1 MERVEQAR
9 TTSVQKPGTP
19 TLRRNASLSGPAG
32 DKSSS
37 GESADSIE
45 SLSISSQFFHHPN
58 RFTIFPQGPA
68 STEAAVSAPGPIP
81 YRAGM
86 ERAFAADLSGVRA
99 YCGASALLAA
109 SGVRAAAWPETIAF
123 ASANPAPPVVA
134 HEVAHILQYRRTA
147 SPSIGRGRETS
158 HRDAAEQEAGR
169 AAANFKAGAPIRL
182 FASPV
187 VAPMFYTDEEDL
199 DSEEFLAERPPQF
212 VDQEVGT
219 WGNTWP
225 ASLVARERLPVSV
238 PATQRSHAIV
248 EAIARKEPI
257 VILHEYD
264 RLWLYR
270 LEWEGLSSRYS
281 RFTNAETIF
290 HEGTAE
296 RGDYSVSNVQ
306 GRPEVEAFV
315 TEDGGVLSPPGAG
328 KLFAH
333 TGGEFEDPLVS
344 TFQNASA
351 FLGGMYKG
359 LEAADFEALSAK
371 LRRMAALNTI
381 FPTPFAI
388 GAVRGLADQM
398 LGYVQ
403 LLNPRQ
409 WAALEAAAR
418 ETILM
423 LNDPDGED
431 LATTLGKEFGR
442 TQAAT
447 VNTLVQQSLP
457 VFAYEVGKLIGPTI
471 IELLLALV
479 GIEIGPVAML
489 QKSLA
494 AMKQVPRVAGL
505 VRDVALVL
513 PDLPIGPSM
522 SSKLIPDEAP
532 VGQALTEALSPE
544 GLPVPRPVPRGLPD
558 LSSEELAFLAK
569 TGNPTEFPSGLPQE
583 LADQELAIV
592 KRSRKEA
599 ISGGDGTYVNEVDL
613 GNGHRWREQPNGTW
627 CRFSNRPANCT
638 VLIQELGHQA
648 PGTVVAF
655 AARKSS
661 LRDLYFSW
669 AENRAGAK
677 VEVALL
683 RSRGTPDYP
692 EGTYVVVVGGAD
704 EFVYPGDKSE
714 QWIMI
719 AHSHPGASV
728 QPGYANPSGVDMRL
742 SLRGTFGQTK
752 GRIQKWIHSQA
763 PDGTWREVEYGL
775 DLDREQYYVQP
786 TGGAPIFFD
795 ELTPENLPR
804 DAALR
809 YWELEKSGMERAR
822 IDLMIEQNG
831 IEYYLGWYA
840 RQFRF
845 EQ

>member
-1 MERVEQAR
+1 MERVPQAK
-9 TTSVQKPGTP
+9 TTSAQKPGAP
-19 TLRRNASLSGPAG
+19 TLRRSASLSGRAD
-32 DKSSS
+32 DKSSPGGS
-37 GESADSIE
+37 VDSA
-45 SLSISSQFFHHPN
+45 SISPQFFHHPN
-58 RFTIFPQGPA
+58 RFTIYPQGPA
-68 STEAAVSAPGPIP
+68 STEAAVSAPSPVP

-99 YCGASALLAA
+99 YCGVSALLAD
-109 SGVRAAAWPETIAF
+109 SGARAAAWPETVAF
-123 ASANPAPPVVA
+123 ASANPTPPVVA
-134 HEVAHILQYRRTA
+134 HEVAHILQYRQTA
-147 SPSIGRGRETS
+147 SPSIGRGKETT
-158 HRDAAEQEAGR
+158 HRDAAEQEASR
-169 AAANFKAGAPIRL
+169 AAASFKAGVPIRL
-182 FASPV
+182 FARPA
-187 VAPMFYTDEEDL
+187 VAPLFYTDEEDL

-212 VDQEVGT
+212 VGQEVGT

-225 ASLVARERLPVSV
+225 VSLVARERLPGSV

-257 VILHEYD
+257 VILNEYD

-270 LEWEGLSSRYS
+270 LEWEGLSGRYS

-328 KLFAH
+328 KLFSH

-351 FLGGMYKG
+351 FLGGMHKG
-359 LEAADFEALSAK
+359 LEAANFEALSVQ

-398 LGYVQ
+398 LGYAQ

-409 WAALEAAAR
+409 WAAIEAAAR

-423 LNDPDGED
+423 LNDPDGEE
-431 LATTLGKEFGR
+431 LATALGEEFGH

-447 VNTLVQQSLP
+447 VNTLVEQSLP
-457 VFAYEVGKLIGPTI
+457 IFAYEVGKLIGPTI
-471 IELLLALV
+471 VELLLALV

-494 AMKQVPRVAGL
+494 AMKQAPRVAGL

-513 PDLPIGPSM
+513 PDLPTGASR
-522 SSKLIPDEAP
+522 SSKLIPDKAP
-532 VGQALTEALSPE
+532 VAHALSEALSPE
-544 GLPVPRPVPRGLPD
+544 GLPAPRPVPRGLPD
-558 LSSEELAFLAK
+558 LSSEEMALLAK
-569 TGNPTEFPSGLPQE
+569 TGHPTKFPADLPPD
-583 LADQELAIV
+583 LADRELAIV
-592 KRSRKEA
+592 KRSQKA
-599 ISGGDGTYVNEVDL
+599 PISGGDGKYVNEVDL
-613 GNGHRWREQPNGTW
+613 GNGHTWREQPNGTW
-627 CRFSNRPANCT
+627 CRFSDRPTNCT
-638 VLIQELGHQA
+638 VLVQEPGHQA

-661 LRDLYFSW
+661 LRDVYFSW
-669 AENRAGAK
+669 AENRAGAN

-704 EFVYPGDKSE
+704 EFIYPGDTS
-714 QWIMI
+714 QPWIMV
-719 AHSHPGASV
+719 AHSHPGAPR
-728 QPGYANPSGVDMRL
+728 QPGYANPSGKDMQV
-742 SLRGTFGQTK
+742 SMRGTWGQTA

-775 DLDREQYYVQP
+775 DLDRGQYYVQP
-786 TGGAPIFFD
+786 SGAEPIFFD
-795 ELTPENLPR
+795 EITADDLPR
-804 DAALR
+804 NAAIK
-809 YWELEKSGMERAR
+809 YWELEKAGMERAR

-831 IEYYLGWYA
+831 IEFYLGWYA